1 MFHQTPKGFK
11 AQKKMKNPAEGSDN
25 LRPMGNLAGVAQWI
39 EHGPVKQSERFA
51 GIHGSPSIAFLSLRL
66 SSTLSK

>member
-39 EHGPVKQSERFA
+39 EHGPVKQSERWFNSQS
-51 GIHGSPSIAFLSLRL
+51 GHMPGFGGRSPVGGM
-66 SSTLSK
+66 